1 MSRAMSYSMKKGPK
15 KPRAPKPKAPKAS
28 KIRQKQKQSVNVK
41 IHIDNSK
48 KIRGR
53 SRAPRHPSPFPQ
65 PISSYPIFRDEPPPP
80 HIHYNLPPVAQPAVV
95 AQGFHGI
102 HAPVVEPEPALLRA
116 AERVQELAAE
126 PTAATPVVF
135 RVRRPKVNAPTAP
148 KKRRTNAEIA
158 ESRRGKILNPYTN
171 KYVDP
176 KKKAFQD
183 LLRAGMVNKPP
194 GDDGG
199 GKMGPG

>member
-1 MSRAMSYSMKKGPK
+1 MKKGPK
-15 KPRAPKPKAPKAS
+15 KPRAPKPKAPKAAP
-28 KIRQKQKQSVNVK
+28 KMRQKQKQSVNVK

-48 KIRGR
+48 PAR
-53 SRAPRHPSPFPQ
+53 RAPSAPRSHASPFPQ
-65 PISSYPIFRDEPPPP
+65 IISSYPIFRDEPPPP
-80 HIHYNLPPVAQPAVV
+80 PIHYNPVPVAQPAVV

-102 HAPVVEPEPALLRA
+102 HAPVVAPEPALLHA
-116 AERVQELAAE
+116 AERVQELAAG
-126 PTAATPVVF
+126 PTAATPVIF
-135 RVRRPKVNAPTAP
+135 RVRRQKINTPTAP
-148 KKRRTNAEIA
+148 KSRRTKAEIA
-158 ESRRGKILNPYTN
+158 ESRRGKVLNPYTN

-199 GKMGPG
+199 GKTGTG